1 MSSLSTSHDV
11 ITQAILVIHDGTSR
25 STWNHCCCSND
36 SLIHHSWHA
45 FHDSHAGIACIGNT
59 STDMIFVLAI
69 SIALA
74 IAIAIAMDM
83 DMFIYPGYYVSKEV
97 AVHILQL
104 SAATTGW

>member
-1 MSSLSTSHDV
+1 
-11 ITQAILVIHDGTSR
+11 
-25 STWNHCCCSND
+25 
-36 SLIHHSWHA
+36 
-45 FHDSHAGIACIGNT
+45 
-59 STDMIFVLAI
+59 MIFVLAI
-69 SIALA
+69 SIAIA